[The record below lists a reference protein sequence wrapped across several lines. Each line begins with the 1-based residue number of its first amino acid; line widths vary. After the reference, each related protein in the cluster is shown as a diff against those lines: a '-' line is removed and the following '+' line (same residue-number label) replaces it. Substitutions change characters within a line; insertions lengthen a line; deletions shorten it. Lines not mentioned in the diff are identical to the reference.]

1 MSLRDRLAAKAGRP
15 RRVTVSIPVSDPGE
29 DLRKQAEEAANAV
42 ALADAGLVRDLA
54 EGVHDALRSRAESL
68 AAQVAEHYVDVEL
81 RAVSPAAW
89 EDLLNDHRLDDD
101 DLADTA
107 LPAMLAACC
116 VNEDLQDEAWW
127 ADQLDQ
133 PGWTFGER
141 EALRS
146 ALLRLNGYHARPSL
160 GKG

>member
-29 DLRKQAEEAANAV
+29 GLRKQAEDAANAL
-42 ALADAGLVRDLA
+42 ALADAGLVQDLA
-54 EGVHDALRSRAESL
+54 EGVLDALRTRAESL
-68 AAQVAEHYVDVEL
+68 AAQIAEHYIDIDL

-89 EDLLNDHRLDDD
+89 EDILNDHRLDDD
-101 DLADTA
+101 DLAGTA

-116 VNEDLQDEAWW
+116 VDDDLQDAAWW
-127 ADQLDQ
+127 AEHLGQ

-146 ALLRLNGYHARPSL
+146 ALLRLNGYHPRPSL